1 MEIQGGEDRLS
12 KLRSELL
19 AIDLWDSNY
28 LLMEH
33 NSRSDEM
40 AYEARQLRR
49 EEVLQEILL
58 IPDASAFRLKFL

>member
-49 EEVLQEILL
+49 EEVLQKILL